1 MREVFAL
8 EAALP
13 EVEQGIVLARL
24 TVRGGGGTEVFR
36 SHVLLSQRT
45 ETPFA
50 GLTNPPE
57 TAVRTALKDGALEI
71 VNDGPAAA
79 LFVHPVSMD
88 RRRPLLL
95 EDSHL
100 ILLPGEAQ
108 RVAVS
113 AAGELPPMR
122 LRSLNARETDIR

>member
-1 MREVFAL
+1 M
-8 EAALP
+8 
-13 EVEQGIVLARL
+13 
-24 TVRGGGGTEVFR
+24 
-36 SHVLLSQRT
+36 LLSQRT

-50 GLTNPPE
+50 GLNNPPE
-57 TAVRTALKDGALEI
+57 TAVRAALKDGALEI

-88 RRRPLLL
+88 RSRPLLL